1 MNKTEKEIYV
11 PLKAYNNKKFLNSK
25 EARTIRILAEYL
37 EPESRFEKLDIEDT
51 IVFFGSARVLS
62 KGEAE
67 EKVKTAEKTYKIDN
81 TEENKLIYE
90 KAERDLIMSRY
101 YEDARELAKRI
112 TLWSKEIRN
121 KKHRFIICSGG
132 GPGIME
138 AANKGA
144 AEANGV
150 SIGLNISLPHEQYP
164 NPYITKSLSFEFHY
178 FFMRKFWFFY
188 LAKAMVVFPGGFGTM
203 DEFFELITLI
213 QTGKSDKQLPIVLYG
228 SRYWSEVLNFDAFI
242 KWGTISPEDKDIFK
256 ITDNIDEAFNY
267 IKDELTNHYL
277 R

>member
-1 MNKTEKEIYV
+1 MDKKKDIYI
-11 PLKAYNNKKFLNSK
+11 PLKAYNNKNFLNSK

-62 KGEAE
+62 KAEAKE
-67 EKVKTAEKTYKIDN
+67 RVENSESRYKTDN
-81 TEENKLIYE
+81 SKENRLLYE
-90 KAERDLIMSRY
+90 KAKRDLIMSQY

-112 TLWSKEIRN
+112 TLWSKEIHN
-121 KKHRFIICSGG
+121 EKHRFIICSGG

-150 SIGLNISLPHEQYP
+150 SIGLNISLPHEQFP

-188 LAKAMVVFPGGFGTM
+188 LAKAMIVFPGGFGTM

-213 QTGKSDKQLPIVLYG
+213 QTGKSDKPLPIVLYG
-228 SRYWSEVLNFDAFI
+228 SEYWNDVLNFDAFI
-242 KWGTISPEDKDIFK
+242 KWGTISKEDKEIFK
-256 ITDNIDEAFNY
+256 ITDNVDDAFRY
-267 IKDELTNHYL
+267 IKGELTNHYL

>member
-1 MNKTEKEIYV
+1 MDKKKDIYI
-11 PLKAYNNKKFLNSK
+11 PLKAYNNKNFLNSK

-62 KGEAE
+62 KAEAKE
-67 EKVKTAEKTYKIDN
+67 RVENSESRYKTDN
-81 TEENKLIYE
+81 SKENRLLYE
-90 KAERDLIMSRY
+90 KAKRDLIMSQY

-112 TLWSKEIRN
+112 TLWSKEIHN
-121 KKHRFIICSGG
+121 EKHRFIICSGG

-150 SIGLNISLPHEQYP
+150 SIGLNISLPHEQFP

-188 LAKAMVVFPGGFGTM
+188 LAKAMIVFPGGFGTM

-213 QTGKSDKQLPIVLYG
+213 QTGKSDKPLPIVLYG
-228 SRYWSEVLNFDAFI
+228 SEYWNDVLNFDAFI
-242 KWGTISPEDKDIFK
+242 KWGTISKEDKEIFK
-256 ITDNIDEAFNY
+256 ITDNVDDAFKY
-267 IKDELTNHYL
+267 IKGELTNHYL